1 MTIRWVRED
10 PLVLAGEPY
19 LHGSRLTVRQ
29 LLELDRAG
37 RSTAEI
43 LRDHPEL
50 RRAGIAAALAW
61 AEEHAD
67 RFPGFFAEAGR

>member
-10 PLVLAGEPY
+10 PLALAGEPY
-19 LHGSRLTVRQ
+19 LHNSRLTVRQ
-29 LLELDRAG
+29 LLELRRAG

-50 RRAGIAAALAW
+50 RSAGIDAAFAW

-67 RFPGFFAEAGR
+67 RFPGLLEPTR